1 MSNQIVWFDLPV
13 VDLDR
18 AIRFYS
24 AVLGQAV
31 VKQSMGMEM
40 GVFPHEGHSVG
51 GCLVK
56 MAQKPVGDAGPLLY
70 FNCEGRLDPAI
81 AEVEKHGG
89 QIVIPKHSIGPHGFR
104 CVILDSEGNRVAL
117 HSM

>member
-1 MSNQIVWFDLPV
+1 MANQIVWFDMPV

-31 VKQSMGMEM
+31 TKQSMGMVL
-40 GVFPHEGHSVG
+40 GIFPHVG
-51 GCLVK
+51 EDVSGCLVK
-56 MAQKPVGDAGPLLY
+56 GHKPAGDAGPLLY
-70 FNCEGRLDPAI
+70 FNCSGRLDAAI
-81 AEVEKHGG
+81 GEVEKHGG
-89 QIVIPKHSIGPHGFR
+89 KITEPKHAIGPYGFR
-104 CVILDSEGNRVAL
+104 CLILDSEGNRVAL